1 MELRLACWV
10 LMFGGVLACGAGQPD
25 TLEDISSQ
33 AQPEARAPRRQV
45 ALSEDIFYATCP
57 RASQAQGA
65 TLSVSNSGPWNPSKP
80 LGSNENPYSTIMA
93 AVRAA
98 RPGNIILVRGGDY
111 NEQVSITAPKGARA
125 GTATAPIVLRG
136 EMAGRPRILP
146 SGTNVGALL
155 DVKLPYWV
163 VEFLEIAVQGRP
175 SYAALFETNTQC
187 SQLHDSVLYG
197 GRAGAGITASY
208 ANFVML
214 SHNQIFDFS
223 KTNTDSHGVAIRGV
237 TRDIFIVDNDIH
249 DVSGDGVQC
258 QPNGG
263 RPSTI
268 LIERNQLHATGENGI
283 DVKACDDLL
292 IYKNLI
298 YSFPN
303 IGRFPWQANT
313 SAAEA
318 VLVHEDATNI
328 QILGND
334 ISQAGRGVAIG
345 GNNAIDLPT
354 NVLVED
360 NFIHDIYNYANR
372 GNGQGVRV
380 VTGRG
385 IHIIGNTLERTA
397 DAGLRLAADEPNS
410 VMGLIVYDNVLRN
423 MRLFVRLGRKENR
436 PGMGMD
442 SNRYEGPIG
451 AFTISGGLSA
461 GTHAQWLAALA
472 PEFLDQHSL
481 RIPAPTLLTEEEP
494 PPPAP

>member
-1 MELRLACWV
+1 MKMRLACKV
-10 LMFGGVLACGAGQPD
+10 LLFGGVLACGSGQPD
-25 TLEDISSQ
+25 TLEGSASQ
-33 AQPEARAPRRQV
+33 AQPETRAPPEPI

-65 TLSVSNSGPWNPSKP
+65 TLYVSKTGPRNPSKP
-80 LGSNENPYSTIMA
+80 PGSNENPYSTIMA

-98 RPGNIILVRGGDY
+98 RPGNVILVRGGDY
-111 NEQVSITAPKGARA
+111 NEQVALTAPKGARP

-146 SGTNVGALL
+146 SSTNVGALL

-163 VEFLEIAVQGRP
+163 IEYFEIAVQGRP
-175 SYAALFETNTQC
+175 SYAALFEDNTQC
-187 SQLHDSVLYG
+187 SQLHDSLLHG

-214 SHNQIFDFS
+214 AHNHISDFS

-237 TRDIFIVDNDIH
+237 TRDIFILDNDIH

-268 LIERNQLHATGENGI
+268 LIERNRLHATGENGV

-303 IGRFPWQANT
+303 ISRFPWQANT

-334 ISQAGRGVAIG
+334 ISLAGRGVAIG

-354 NVLVED
+354 NVQVQD
-360 NFIHDIYNYANR
+360 NFIHDIYNYAHR

-385 IHIIGNTLERTA
+385 IYIVGNTLERTA

-410 VMGLIVYDNVLRN
+410 VMGLIVYENTLRN
-423 MRLFVRLGRKENR
+423 MRLFVRLGRRENR

-451 AFTISGGLSA
+451 VFTISGGLRE
-461 GTHAQWLAALA
+461 GTHAQWVAALA

-481 RIPAPTLLTEEEP
+481 RLLSPTPLAEQ
-494 PPPAP
+494 PPPAAP